1 MIDLLLILAATVLA
15 TCCLAYLWCLQWT
28 MKMCFRAFRRYA
40 EDNKIPPITREQL
53 VQYAEEEGRTYWKR
67 VESRLL
73 KK

>member
-1 MIDLLLILAATVLA
+1 MKYLLLALVMVVSLIY
-15 TCCLAYLWCLQWT
+15 CRIHRWCLRWT